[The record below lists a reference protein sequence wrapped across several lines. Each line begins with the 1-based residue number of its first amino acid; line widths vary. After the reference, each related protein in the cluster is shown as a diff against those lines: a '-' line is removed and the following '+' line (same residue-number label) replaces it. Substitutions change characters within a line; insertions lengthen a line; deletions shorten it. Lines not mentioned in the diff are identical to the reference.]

1 MKITKE
7 QAESI
12 YSIWCSSEDSK
23 FEWGGIIHGLEYDED
38 DDVALVDEEGDW
50 VKLVN
55 LTQNSVRVCIYEY
68 TEVEVRGW
76 KL

>member
-1 MKITKE
+1 MNITKK

-12 YSIWCSSEDSK
+12 YTIWCSSEESK
-23 FEWGGIIHGLEYDED
+23 FEWDGIIHGLEYDED
-38 DDVALVDEEGDW
+38 EDVALVDEEGDW

-55 LTQNSVRVCIYEY
+55 LDQDSVRVCIYEY

>member
-23 FEWGGIIHGLEYDED
+23 FEYKDWVYRLEYDGEGE
-38 DDVALVDEEGDW
+38 VVFVDGLGDW
-50 VKLVN
+50 VKLT
-55 LTQNSVRVCIYEY
+55 LLDEDDVRVSIYEWA
-68 TEVEVRGW
+68 EKEIKGW
-76 KL
+76 KI